1 MDSASITSRFAL
13 LSAGVWLYAA
23 DTFVSVTLSP
33 DMVAD
38 IGGVAYVSWVVSLY
52 EAGGLVAGVATAML
66 CVLAGIKRVFCAAG
80 LIYAVGCAVTAA
92 APNMLTVIVGRAVQ
106 GLGGGIFLSLASFAA
121 SKWFT
126 EATRGRLFSTEAFV
140 WVAGSLLGPSI
151 GGLFASLASWRGAFA
166 FFGLQG
172 AAVSIF
178 ALGLPRDAPTHVD
191 RPPTMR
197 LFPRDLLNLRRP
209 VGAGLSMVLA
219 LSMSTVGF
227 AIYGPLILK
236 TLFGTRP
243 VVTGYIVAGEALAW
257 SLATFLMA
265 ATGPH
270 ADGWPIRG
278 GACLIGLGTASLAV
292 AVPAG
297 VMQAI
302 IVFALLQ
309 GAGFGLCWPATFN
322 RLLRSCSP
330 SERDVVSTAQS
341 MMQRIGYAVGTATA
355 GAVANVS
362 GLGAGMSVSG
372 AKAAGFW
379 VFAAFIPLL
388 ALALIGAW
396 RFTAGPPE

>member
-33 DMVAD
+33 DIVAD

-66 CVLAGIKRVFCAAG
+66 CVRAGIKRVFFAAG
-80 LIYAVGCAVTAA
+80 LIYVVGCAVTAV
-92 APNMLTVIVGRAVQ
+92 APNMLAVIVGRAVQ
-106 GLGGGIFLSLASFAA
+106 GLGGGMFLSLASFAA
-121 SKWFT
+121 SRWFT
-126 EATRGRLFSTEAFV
+126 EATRGHLFSIEAFV

-151 GGLFASLASWRGAFA
+151 GALFASLASWRGAFA

-178 ALGLPRDAPTHVD
+178 VLGLPRDAPARVD
-191 RPPTMR
+191 RPATIRP
-197 LFPRDLLNLRRP
+197 FPRDLLNLRRP
-209 VGAGLSMVLA
+209 VGVGLAMVLA

-243 VVTGYIVAGEALAW
+243 VVSGYIVAGEALAW
-257 SLATFLMA
+257 SLATCLVA
-265 ATGPH
+265 RTGPH
-270 ADGWPIRG
+270 LDGWLIRCG
-278 GACLIGLGTASLAV
+278 VCVIALGATCLAF

-297 VMQAI
+297 AMAAI
-302 IVFALLQ
+302 IGCALLQ

-322 RLLRSCSP
+322 RLLRCSSP
-330 SERDVVSTAQS
+330 AERDLVSTSQS
-341 MMQRIGYAVGTATA
+341 MVQRFGYAAGTAAA

-396 RFTAGPPE
+396 RFTARPPE